1 MREDTLSRRCRAGAG
16 FQFMIAGLSH
26 DSGFNSFHLL
36 RVILREYREMALGD
50 GGGEWRNEERNEEK
64 GEIFFINATGTS

>member
-36 RVILREYREMALGD
+36 RVILREYREMALG
-50 GGGEWRNEERNEEK
+50 GGG
-64 GEIFFINATGTS
+64 G